1 MAKTSKERIAEKRA
15 REDEYKRMRQA
26 LLEIVEAADTT
37 NADRIAAINT
47 IYKMDAEGVP
57 LPQGWEIKPRISRES
72 HENTNTVKYMP
83 AAIKCQYGQK

>member
-15 REDEYKRMRQA
+15 KEDEYKRMRQA

-57 LPQGWEIKPRISRES
+57 LPQGW
-72 HENTNTVKYMP
+72 
-83 AAIKCQYGQK
+83 

>member
-26 LLEIVEAADTT
+26 LIEIVEATDTT

-57 LPQGWEIKPRISRES
+57 LPQRLWEYPQKR
-72 HENTNTVKYMP
+72 YMTEWVT
-83 AAIKCQYGQK
+83 AIF